1 MRYCFIHKSYTTTVK
16 IFQFL
21 HSLYCTSG
29 QYMLC
34 RKEKLIAR
42 EYSIMIRIENECISN
57 VFQLI
62 NKNPAGLGLP
72 EHLQDFFV
80 GITFSWQSN
89 KCKKKKKVESQY
101 SFAV

>member
-1 MRYCFIHKSYTTTVK
+1 LKT
-16 IFQFL
+16 
-21 HSLYCTSG
+21 
-29 QYMLC
+29 
-34 RKEKLIAR
+34 
-42 EYSIMIRIENECISN
+42 N